1 MMRCRERA
9 GLVPAVRRLM
19 EARRALKTALRDLE
33 SGRYGD
39 YTIQVC
45 RANERILLAAVSA
58 VLDADV
64 RHPGV
69 FVELAGRVWD
79 PEGCGRGY
87 GVEAVK
93 RMSAK
98 VMSDFLWD
106 HVNGLTDMEVT
117 EVDRRVATDALASFD
132 VIRGLRG
139 VRNAHLHWTDPD
151 YVDLRAALERWA
163 SNFREFHGDLEG
175 WKENWREKTGVRPG
189 FPDPP
194 FPTSEPRD
202 VVRALMEC
210 SESIRRALAGSVR
223 G

>member
-1 MMRCRERA
+1 VRVSV
-9 GLVPAVRRLM
+9 VPAVVRLM
-19 EARRALKTALRDLE
+19 EARRALKAALRDLRE
-33 SGRYGD
+33 RRYGD

-58 VLDADV
+58 VLRADV

-69 FVELAGRVWD
+69 FIALAGEIWD

-87 GVEAVK
+87 TIEAVK

-106 HVNGLTDMEVT
+106 HVNGLTEREPTDAE
-117 EVDRRVATDALASFD
+117 RRIATDALASFD

-139 VRNAHLHWTDPD
+139 IRNSHLHWTDPGPE
-151 YVDLRAALERWA
+151 DLRGALERWA

-175 WKENWREKTGVRPG
+175 WKENWKDKTGVEPG
-189 FPDPP
+189 FPEPP
-194 FPTSEPRD
+194 FPTSDPRD
-202 VVRALMEC
+202 IVRALSEC
-210 SESIRRALAGSVR
+210 VDDVRRTLAGGSED
-223 G
+223 